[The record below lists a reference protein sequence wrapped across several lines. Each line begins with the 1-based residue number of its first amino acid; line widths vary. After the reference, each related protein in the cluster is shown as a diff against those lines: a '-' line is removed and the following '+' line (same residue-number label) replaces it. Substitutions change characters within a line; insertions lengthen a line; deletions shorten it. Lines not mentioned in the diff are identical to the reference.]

1 MLPSQLPSLF
11 RNRAQMLRNDH
22 GIVEPA
28 RSIEWCAEK
37 LEQALQ
43 EQANQLLNLQE
54 AADLS
59 GYSADHLGLMVRD
72 VDIPNAGR
80 PGAPK
85 IRLKD
90 LPRKANKNLPEVA
103 TEPVTREIGSMQIVR
118 LAIEEGG

>member
-1 MLPSQLPSLF
+1 MERTTSFRWSSSCSLQ
-11 RNRAQMLRNDH
+11 NQSK
-22 GIVEPA
+22 GVK
-28 RSIEWCAEK
+28 WCAEK